1 MTKGIKIGSV
11 LGYLLAVS
19 GLLFLVNK
27 NYLFSKNPVSIIIQF
42 CCIGLMIWARLTFGL
57 RSFHLTAN
65 TTKGQLVTHG
75 PYRWLRHPIYAS
87 IIYFSWTSLI
97 SFPNLWT
104 AGAIVFIT
112 GGLLLRM
119 ILEEKSLMEN
129 YTEYA
134 AYSKRTKRLIP
145 FIF

>member
-1 MTKGIKIGSV
+1 M
-11 LGYLLAVS
+11 AVS
-19 GLLFLVNK
+19 GILILLKN
-27 NYLFSKNPVSIIIQF
+27 NYLFSKNPVSVTIQF
-42 CCIGLMIWARLTFGL
+42 CCIGLMIWARLSFGL

-65 TTKGQLVTHG
+65 TTKGKLVTHG

-97 SFPNLWT
+97 SFPNLW
-104 AGAIVFIT
+104 AVGAIVLIT
-112 GGLLLRM
+112 AGLLLRM

-129 YTEYA
+129 YEEYS
-134 AYSKRTKRLIP
+134 AYTKQAKRLIP